1 MWNKSVWVTIPTTPL
16 PFITGHPPIKAFMR
30 NQFDSPGI
38 KDSQP
43 TEINTAFI
51 VEYALPSLAD
61 LAPALLALWQQSER

>member
-1 MWNKSVWVTIPTTPL
+1 
-16 PFITGHPPIKAFMR
+16 MR